1 MIEQARAALKQYFGY
16 DTFRPKQE
24 DIIASI
30 LSGRDTLALMPTGG
44 GKSLCYQIPA
54 VVMDGITI
62 VVSPLIA
69 LMRDQV
75 DALGLVGITAAYL
88 NSTVDEAEQRDIID
102 MARRG
107 ELKMLYVAPE
117 RLMTDSFLTL
127 MDHLNISLFAID
139 EAHCISGWGHDF
151 RPEYTRLRVLKN
163 RYPGI
168 PIIAL
173 TATADALTK
182 RDMLAQLQL
191 QDPNIF
197 VSSFDRPNLHISV
210 VPGKSRT
217 KEIISYI
224 KARKGKAGIIYCL
237 SRKGTE
243 KLAMELRAEG
253 IDATFYHAGLD
264 PQTRNKRQD
273 DFVYG
278 RADVV
283 CATIAF
289 GMGIDKSNVRWVIH
303 HNLPK
308 NIEGY
313 YQEIGRAGRD
323 GGASEVVLFYSHAD
337 VVTLKR
343 FATTEDKRQR
353 ELQLAKLQRMQEFAA
368 LPICRR
374 KMLLSYFGEE
384 YTGQCNNCD
393 ICENPPTLIDGT
405 EIAQKALSAIA
416 RVQGPL
422 TIDLLIDVLRGSKR
436 QEILQAGYDQI
447 KTYGAG
453 ATISAED
460 WQQFSLQMLAHG
472 LMSIAYD
479 REHSLQVTEMGRA
492 VLLGQKKVSF
502 VSPQTLKARQ
512 SDVVAARA
520 AELDSA
526 DVQLFE
532 SLRDLRRSIAQQKNI
547 PPYIVCNDSTLEMI
561 ASSKPTSE
569 RAMKAIPG
577 IADKKW
583 QMYGEQFVKVILEHM
598 RTSTVNDVAPHE
610 LTYAL
615 YKSGKAL
622 ATIAR
627 ERDIELKDVY
637 AHLRQCIEEGRPVNL
652 TDFFPKKEYTK
663 IQNTI
668 RANKLSEEEVYKTF
682 SSIEKEKL
690 SLLVASL

>member
-1 MIEQARAALKQYFGY
+1 MIDQAKQALKQYFGY

-30 LSGRDTLALMPTGG
+30 LSGRDTLVLMPTGG

-54 VVMDGITI
+54 VVLPGITI

-75 DALGLVGITAAYL
+75 EALGDVGINAAYL
-88 NSTVDEAEQRDIID
+88 NSTVDEAEQQDIIR
-102 MARRG
+102 MAREG

-117 RLMTDSFLTL
+117 RLMTESFLLL
-127 MDHLNISLFAID
+127 MDHLDISLFAID

-163 RYPGI
+163 RYPDI

-182 RDMLAQLQL
+182 RDMQLQL
-191 QDPNIF
+191 QLHDPNVFI
-197 VSSFDRPNLHISV
+197 SSFDRPNLHISV
-210 VPGKSRT
+210 VPGKGKK
-217 KEIISYI
+217 KEIIDFI

-243 KLAMELRAEG
+243 KIAEALREEG
-253 IDATFYHAGLD
+253 IDAVHYHAGLD

-278 RADVV
+278 RTDVV

-303 HNLPK
+303 YNLPK

-323 GGASEVVLFYSHAD
+323 GAASEVVLFYSHAD

-343 FATTEDKRQR
+343 FATSEDKRQR

-384 YTGQCNNCD
+384 FMGKCDNCD
-393 ICENPPTLIDGT
+393 ICANPPELIDGT
-405 EIAQKALSAIA
+405 EIAQKALSAVA
-416 RVQGPL
+416 RVQGHI
-422 TIDLLIDVLRGSKR
+422 TIDLLVDVLRGSKK
-436 QEILQAGYDQI
+436 QEILNKGFDKI

-453 ATISAED
+453 VDIRAED
-460 WQQFSLQMLAHG
+460 WQQFLLQMLALG

-479 REHSLQVTEMGRA
+479 REHSLQITEVGRE
-492 VLLGQKKVSF
+492 VLLGNKSIDF
-502 VSPQTLKARQ
+502 VSPKTLAARQ
-512 SDVVAARA
+512 SDVVAARE
-520 AELDSA
+520 AELKGEDA
-526 DVQLFE
+526 TLFDA
-532 SLRDLRRSIAQQKNI
+532 LRDLRTKLAREKDI
-547 PPYIVCNDSTLEMI
+547 PPYIVCNDRTLEMI
-561 ASSKPTSE
+561 AANKPTNE
-569 RAMKAIPG
+569 WAMKSIPG

-583 QMYGEQFVKVILEHM
+583 QMYGEQFVAVILDYM
-598 RTSTVNDVAPHE
+598 RTSTLHDVAAHE

-627 ERDIELKDVY
+627 ERDIALSDVY
-637 AHLRQCIEEGRPVNL
+637 AHLRQCIQEGNSVDL

-663 IQNTI
+663 IVDTI
-668 RANKLSEEEVYKTF
+668 RTSKLSEAEVYQQF
-682 SSIEKEKL
+682 NSIEKEKL
-690 SLLVASL
+690 SLLVATL

>member
-1 MIEQARAALKQYFGY
+1 MIDQAKQALKQYFGY

-30 LSGRDTLALMPTGG
+30 LSQRDTLVLMPTGG

-54 VVMDGITI
+54 VVLPGITI

-75 DALGLVGITAAYL
+75 DALADVGINAAYL
-88 NSTVDEAEQRDIID
+88 NSTVDEAEQQDIIR
-102 MARRG
+102 MAREG
-107 ELKMLYVAPE
+107 EIKMLYVAPE
-117 RLMTDSFLTL
+117 RLMTESFLLL
-127 MDHLNISLFAID
+127 MDHLDISLFAID

-163 RYPGI
+163 RYPEI

-182 RDMLAQLQL
+182 RDMQQQLQL
-191 QDPNIF
+191 NNPNIF
-197 VSSFDRPNLHISV
+197 ISSFDRPNLHISV
-210 VPGKSRT
+210 VPGKG
-217 KEIISYI
+217 KKQEIIAFI

-243 KLAMELRAEG
+243 KLAAALREAG
-253 IDATFYHAGLD
+253 IDATHYHAGLD
-264 PQTRNKRQD
+264 PHTRNKRQD

-278 RADVV
+278 RTDVV

-303 HNLPK
+303 YNLPK

-323 GGASEVVLFYSHAD
+323 GVSSEVVLFYNHSD
-337 VVTLKR
+337 VITLKR
-343 FATTEDKRQR
+343 FATSEQPRQR

-384 YTGQCNNCD
+384 YVGECNHCD
-393 ICENPPTLIDGT
+393 ICDNPPELVDGT
-405 EIAQKALSAIA
+405 VLAQKALSAIV
-416 RVQGPL
+416 RVQGHI
-422 TIDLLIDVLRGSKR
+422 TIDLLVDVLRGSKR
-436 QEILQAGYDQI
+436 QDIVQRGYDQI

-453 ATISAED
+453 ADIRAEE
-460 WQQFSLQMLAHG
+460 WQQYVLQMLAHG
-472 LMSIAYD
+472 LMSVAYD
-479 REHSLQVTEMGRA
+479 QEHSLQITEIGKE
-492 VLLGQKKVSF
+492 VLRGNKSIEF
-502 VSPQTLKARQ
+502 VAPSTLAARH
-512 SDVVAARA
+512 SDVVAARD
-520 AELDSA
+520 AELKGDDA
-526 DVQLFE
+526 VLFDA
-532 SLRDLRRSIAQQKNI
+532 LRELRTKLAREKDI
-547 PPYIVCNDSTLEMI
+547 PPYIVCNDATLEQI
-561 ASSKPTSE
+561 AAQKPVSE

-583 QMYGEQFVKVILEHM
+583 QMYGEQFVAVILHHM
-598 RTSTVNDVAPHE
+598 RTHAQDDIPAHTR
-610 LTYAL
+610 TYAL
-615 YKSGKAL
+615 YKAGKAL

-627 ERDIELKDVY
+627 DINIEVDMVY
-637 AHLRQCIEEGRPVNL
+637 AHLRQCIEEGYVVSL
-652 TDFFPKKEYTK
+652 TDFLPKKEFRQ
-663 IQNTI
+663 IQDDI
-668 RANKLSEEEVYKTF
+668 RQNNLSEEDVYRKF
-682 SSIEKEKL
+682 HHIPKEKL
-690 SLLVASL
+690 SLVFASV